1 MNHHYFYKM
10 SEENF
15 VNITLQEKVCTKN
28 CSLNQTME
36 NLQTC
41 EFVPEIR
48 YLLTLCVVLSILCAY
63 FVSIVYLCISEF
75 RNLHGKI
82 LISISLCLGTFYT
95 TLLLGVYLRPFI
107 SNSVCVLFGT
117 IIYIV
122 FIASFYWTNALSYDI
137 WRGLTN
143 KTLLSITHHRR
154 QYLKYSIYAWV
165 MTILTSIPMII
176 VQNTSAV
183 KRFHPRLGYPFC
195 WIAEREAKLIYLNL
209 PVGLILASNAIMF
222 VMTMKTLVK
231 ANDTACILQLNQ
243 HRSNI
248 KLYTKLY
255 LVMGLFWI
263 SDFIYV
269 IYPECYLQLTADFIC
284 SLYGVFLFLVYICKE
299 NVIKKLFN
307 SRGNGG
313 DSASNTLELS

>member
-1 MNHHYFYKM
+1 M

-15 VNITLQEKVCTKN
+15 VNITLQETVCTKN
-28 CSLNQTME
+28 CSLNQTIV
-36 NLQTC
+36 NQSTC
-41 EFVPEIR
+41 RFVPEIR
-48 YLLTLCVVLSILCAY
+48 YLLTCCVVLSILCAY
-63 FVSIVYLCISEF
+63 FVSIVYSCISEF

-107 SNSVCVLFGT
+107 SYSICVLFGT

-154 QYLKYSIYAWV
+154 QYLKYSIYAWI

-176 VQNTSAV
+176 VQNTSTIE
-183 KRFHPRLGYPFC
+183 RFHPRLGNPFC
-195 WIAEREAKLIYLNL
+195 WIVEREAKLIYLSL

-248 KLYTKLY
+248 KLYLKLY
-255 LVMGLFWI
+255 LVMGLLWM
-263 SDFIYV
+263 SDFIYA
-269 IYPECYLQLTADFIC
+269 IYPECYLQLTIDFIC
-284 SLYGVFLFLVYICKE
+284 SLHGVFLFLVYICKE
-299 NVIKKLFN
+299 NVIKKLFKFQ
-307 SRGNGG
+307 GNGG
-313 DSASNTLELS
+313 DSASNTLQLS